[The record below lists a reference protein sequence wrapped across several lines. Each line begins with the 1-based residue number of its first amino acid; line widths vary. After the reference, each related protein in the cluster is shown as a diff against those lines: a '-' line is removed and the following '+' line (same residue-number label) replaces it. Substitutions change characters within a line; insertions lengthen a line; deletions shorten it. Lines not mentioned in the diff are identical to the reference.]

1 MAENKEIVVKLSIQ
15 TKDTEAGLESVKSD
29 LKGVEDEI
37 KKINDTPLTLD
48 EKLKEITKQ
57 VESGGL
63 SMRELTKKI
72 KEYQTIAVQ
81 AGRESPIGREAIM
94 RAASLQDE
102 LGDLRNEITR
112 LSADGQKMQGA
123 LALGSAVAGGYGA
136 LQGVMALAGQENEA
150 LMQSLVKMQAAQSVL
165 AGIEQVRLSL
175 EKESVLM
182 LNLKNA
188 QTKIATVL
196 TGAYAAVVG
205 TTTGAL
211 KILRI
216 ALISTGIGA
225 IVVALGLLIANFDV
239 VVSFVK
245 KAYKAFDELGTG
257 VKIVLSILFPF
268 VGIIWGVVEALT
280 AMGVIDDEVT
290 SQAKKNAAAKIK
302 AVNDES
308 KAQRAKADAI
318 MKAAADEM
326 AAIDSTVKAL
336 DFELAVRQAGG
347 EDIKDLERQRID
359 LILERVRV
367 EKEALDASIE
377 IYDQNIKNLKAANS
391 EFNQLFNAEL
401 MQNKILLKAKQE
413 ALVENT
419 KMGEKA
425 VLDDAVFKAKEVKA
439 EKDALAAKSKARK
452 DANDKR
458 VEEEKRFAEKQ
469 RIAEADAQAKF
480 LQDLA
485 ALEDEYLTSKLSQE
499 QQEIN
504 AVYDKYFAI
513 LEAAKKNGE
522 DITLLE
528 EAQAKAVQGI
538 TDKYAKEKKD
548 KEILA
553 QNELEAQLFSLREE
567 SLQKT
572 LEGFDI
578 ERENEVAKL
587 QEKLDSKLIT
597 EEQFEQA
604 KLALANYYTEQGNI
618 AIRESDQKALD
629 QKIANINQVGE
640 YASQGFEI
648 LSNLSSAFSK
658 DSEKDARRQFNIN
671 KAAGIAQATTSTASA
686 IVAQLAVPQDA
697 LTGANFVKAGI
708 AGAIGISQIAKIAAT
723 KFQASGGGGGGGS
736 SVSIP
741 SVSPSM
747 GGSNQSDN
755 TGGNGFTNPM
765 DLLNGGGGSN
775 NGGIL
780 VVDSFTKVHK
790 QQVQISNVGN
800 L

>member
-268 VGIIWGVVEALT
+268 IGIIWGVVEALT

-367 EKEALDASIE
+367 EKEALDASIA
-377 IYDQNIKNLKAANS
+377 IYEQNIKNLEATNKMFNTELWQNEAA
-391 EFNQLFNAEL
+391 
-401 MQNKILLKAKQE
+401 LKAKKE
-413 ALVENT
+413 LLAENT

-528 EAQAKAVQGI
+528 EAQAKAVQAI

-604 KLALANYYTEQGNI
+604 KLALANYYTEQGRI
-618 AIRESDQKALD
+618 AISEADQKALD

>member
-367 EKEALDASIE
+367 EKEALDASIA
-377 IYDQNIKNLKAANS
+377 IYEQNIKNLEATNKMFNTELWQNEAA
-391 EFNQLFNAEL
+391 
-401 MQNKILLKAKQE
+401 LKAKKE
-413 ALVENT
+413 LLAENT

-528 EAQAKAVQGI
+528 EAQAKAVQAI

>member
-1 MAENKEIVVKLSIQ
+1 
-15 TKDTEAGLESVKSD
+15 
-29 LKGVEDEI
+29 
-37 KKINDTPLTLD
+37 
-48 EKLKEITKQ
+48 
-57 VESGGL
+57 
-63 SMRELTKKI
+63 
-72 KEYQTIAVQ
+72 
-81 AGRESPIGREAIM
+81 
-94 RAASLQDE
+94 
-102 LGDLRNEITR
+102 
-112 LSADGQKMQGA
+112 
-123 LALGSAVAGGYGA
+123 
-136 LQGVMALAGQENEA
+136 
-150 LMQSLVKMQAAQSVL
+150 
-165 AGIEQVRLSL
+165 
-175 EKESVLM
+175 
-182 LNLKNA
+182 
-188 QTKIATVL
+188 
-196 TGAYAAVVG
+196 
-205 TTTGAL
+205 
-211 KILRI
+211 
-216 ALISTGIGA
+216 
-225 IVVALGLLIANFDV
+225 
-239 VVSFVK
+239 
-245 KAYKAFDELGTG
+245 
-257 VKIVLSILFPF
+257 
-268 VGIIWGVVEALT
+268 
-280 AMGVIDDEVT
+280 MGVIDDEVT

-326 AAIDSTVKAL
+326 AAIDSTIKAL

-367 EKEALDASIE
+367 EKEALDASIA
-377 IYDQNIKNLKAANS
+377 IYEQNIKNLEATNKMFNTELWQNEAA
-391 EFNQLFNAEL
+391 
-401 MQNKILLKAKQE
+401 LKAKKE
-413 ALVENT
+413 LLVENT

-439 EKDALAAKSKARK
+439 EKDALDAKSKARK
-452 DANDKR
+452 EANDKR

-528 EAQAKAVQGI
+528 EAQAKAVQDI

-548 KEILA
+548 KQLLA

-587 QEKLDSKLIT
+587 KEKLDSKLIT
-597 EEQFEQA
+597 EEQFEEA
-604 KLALANYYTEQGNI
+604 KLALAKYYDEQGKI
-618 AIRESDQKALD
+618 AISEADQKELN
-629 QKIANINQVGE
+629 QKIAIINQVGE
-640 YASQGFEI
+640 YAQQGFEI

-708 AGAIGISQIAKIAAT
+708 AGAIGFSQIAKIAAT

-741 SVSPSM
+741 SVSPSV

>member
-1 MAENKEIVVKLSIQ
+1 MFN
-15 TKDTEAGLESVKSD
+15 TELW
-29 LKGVEDEI
+29 
-37 KKINDTPLTLD
+37 
-48 EKLKEITKQ
+48 Q
-57 VESGGL
+57 
-63 SMRELTKKI
+63 
-72 KEYQTIAVQ
+72 
-81 AGRESPIGREAIM
+81 
-94 RAASLQDE
+94 
-102 LGDLRNEITR
+102 
-112 LSADGQKMQGA
+112 
-123 LALGSAVAGGYGA
+123 
-136 LQGVMALAGQENEA
+136 NEA
-150 LMQSLVKMQAAQSVL
+150 A
-165 AGIEQVRLSL
+165 
-175 EKESVLM
+175 
-182 LNLKNA
+182 
-188 QTKIATVL
+188 
-196 TGAYAAVVG
+196 
-205 TTTGAL
+205 
-211 KILRI
+211 
-216 ALISTGIGA
+216 
-225 IVVALGLLIANFDV
+225 
-239 VVSFVK
+239 
-245 KAYKAFDELGTG
+245 
-257 VKIVLSILFPF
+257 
-268 VGIIWGVVEALT
+268 
-280 AMGVIDDEVT
+280 
-290 SQAKKNAAAKIK
+290 
-302 AVNDES
+302 
-308 KAQRAKADAI
+308 
-318 MKAAADEM
+318 
-326 AAIDSTVKAL
+326 
-336 DFELAVRQAGG
+336 
-347 EDIKDLERQRID
+347 
-359 LILERVRV
+359 
-367 EKEALDASIE
+367 
-377 IYDQNIKNLKAANS
+377 
-391 EFNQLFNAEL
+391 
-401 MQNKILLKAKQE
+401 LKAKKE
-413 ALVENT
+413 LLVENT

-425 VLDDAVFKAKEVKA
+425 VLDDAIFKAKEVKA
-439 EKDALAAKSKARK
+439 EKDAIAAKSKARK
-452 DANDKR
+452 EANDKR
-458 VEEEKRFAEKQ
+458 AEEERLFAEKQ

-528 EAQAKAVQGI
+528 EAQAKAVQDI

-548 KEILA
+548 KQLLA

-587 QEKLDSKLIT
+587 KEKLDSKLIT
-597 EEQFEQA
+597 EEQFEEA
-604 KLALANYYTEQGNI
+604 KLALAKYYDEQGKI
-618 AIRESDQKALD
+618 AISEADQKELD
-629 QKIANINQVGE
+629 QKIAIINQVGE
-640 YASQGFEI
+640 YAQQGFEI

-686 IVAQLAVPQDA
+686 IMAQLAVPQDA
-697 LTGANFVKAGI
+697 VTGANFVKAGI
-708 AGAIGISQIAKIAAT
+708 AGAIGFSQIAKIAAT

-741 SVSPSM
+741 SVSPSV

>member
-367 EKEALDASIE
+367 EKEALDASIA
-377 IYDQNIKNLKAANS
+377 IYEQNIKNLEATNKMFNTELWQNEAA
-391 EFNQLFNAEL
+391 
-401 MQNKILLKAKQE
+401 LKAKKE
-413 ALVENT
+413 LLAENT

-548 KEILA
+548 KQLLA

-723 KFQASGGGGGGGS
+723 KFQAGGGGGGGGS

-741 SVSPSM
+741 SVAS
-747 GGSNQSDN
+747 GGANGGTSGQSQQNDN
-755 TGGNGFTNPM
+755 LTNIAN
-765 DLLNGGGGSN
+765 LLNQQGAPV
-775 NGGIL
+775 L
-780 VVDSFTKVHK
+780 VVDSFNKVDRAAEK
-790 QQVQISNVGN
+790 IKAVASI
-800 L
+800 

>member
-1 MAENKEIVVKLSIQ
+1 MAENKEIVVKLTLD
-15 TKDTEAGLESVKSD
+15 TKGAEQAT
-29 LKGVEDEI
+29 KGVEQNLKDIEDSLKDI
-37 KKINDTPLTLD
+37 GSSGATDGLTQQMQ
-48 EKLKEITKQ
+48 KLNSV
-57 VESGGL
+57 VENQN
-63 SMRELTKKI
+63 LTWGEAGKAI
-72 KEYQTIAVQ
+72 EQYQNIALA
-81 AGRESPIGREAIM
+81 AGATSPVGQEAIK
-94 RAASLQDE
+94 RAGQLKQEVDT
-102 LGDLRNEITR
+102 LTR
-112 LSADGQKMQGA
+112 SIDNAAQKGKAMQGA
-123 LALGSAVAGGYGA
+123 LAIGSTVTAGYGA
-136 LQGVMALAGQENEA
+136 MQGVMALAGQESEV
-150 LMQSLVKMQAAQSVL
+150 LMNSLVKMQAAQSVL
-165 AGIEQVRLSL
+165 AGIEQLRLAV
-175 EKESVLM
+175 EKEGILM
-182 LNLKNA
+182 MTLKNA

-205 TTTGAL
+205 TTTGGL
-211 KILRI
+211 KLLRL

-245 KAYKAFDELGTG
+245 KAYKSFTDLGMG

-268 VGIIWGVVEALT
+268 VGLIWGVVEALT

-318 MKAAADEM
+318 MKAAADEI
-326 AAIDSTVKAL
+326 AAIDSTVKQL

-439 EKDALAAKSKARK
+439 EKDAIAAKSKARK
-452 DANDKR
+452 EANDKR
-458 VEEEKRFAEKQ
+458 IEEEKRFAEKQ

-548 KEILA
+548 KQLLA

-578 ERENEVAKL
+578 EEANEVAKL
-587 QEKLDSKLIT
+587 KEKLDSKLIT

-604 KLALANYYTEQGNI
+604 KLALAKYYDEQGKV
-618 AIRESDQKALD
+618 AISEADQKELD
-629 QKIANINQVGE
+629 QKIAMINQVGE

-686 IVAQLAVPQDA
+686 IMAQLAVPQDA

-708 AGAIGISQIAKIAAT
+708 AGAIGFSQIAKIAAT
-723 KFQASGGGGGGGS
+723 KFQPSGGGGGGGDKI
-736 SVSIP
+736 SIP
-741 SVSPSM
+741 SVASGGAN
-747 GGSNQSDN
+747 GGSNGQAQQNDN
-755 TGGNGFTNPM
+755 LTNIAQ
-765 DLLNGGGGSN
+765 LLNQQGGPV
-775 NGGIL
+775 L
-780 VVDSFTKVHK
+780 VVDSFNKVDRASEK
-790 QQVQISNVGN
+790 IKTVASI
-800 L
+800 

>member
-268 VGIIWGVVEALT
+268 VGLIWGVVEALT

-367 EKEALDASIE
+367 EKEALDASIA
-377 IYDQNIKNLKAANS
+377 IYEQNIKNLEATNKMFNTELWQNEAA
-391 EFNQLFNAEL
+391 
-401 MQNKILLKAKQE
+401 LKAKKE
-413 ALVENT
+413 LLAENT

-548 KEILA
+548 KELLA

>member
-1 MAENKEIVVKLSIQ
+1 MAENKEIVVKLTVD
-15 TKDTEAGLESVKSD
+15 TKGTESGLESVKSD

-37 KKINDTPLTLD
+37 KKVNDTPLSLD
-48 EKLKEITKQ
+48 EKLKKITKE
-57 VESGGL
+57 VNAGGL
-63 SMRELTKKI
+63 SMRELTGKI
-72 KEYQTIAVQ
+72 KEYQTIALQ
-81 AGRESPIGREAIM
+81 AGRESPIGREAIQQ
-94 RAASLQDE
+94 AASLQDE

-182 LNLKNA
+182 LNLKTA
-188 QTKIATVL
+188 QTKIATGVQA
-196 TGAYAAVVG
+196 AYGLVVG
-205 TTTGAL
+205 TTTAAL
-211 KILRI
+211 KLLKLAMVSI
-216 ALISTGIGA
+216 GIGA
-225 IVVALGLLIANFDV
+225 LIVGIGLLIANFESVSKWVLKVADV
-239 VVSFVK
+239 IYSIFKPQIDFVIGILQSLGLVDDENTK
-245 KAYKAFDELGTG
+245 KAK
-257 VKIVLSILFPF
+257 S
-268 VGIIWGVVEALT
+268 
-280 AMGVIDDEVT
+280 
-290 SQAKKNAAAKIK
+290 NAAAKIK

-318 MKAAADEM
+318 MKASKDEI
-326 AAIDSTVKAL
+326 AAIDSTIKKL

-367 EKEALDASIE
+367 EKEALESSIA
-377 IYDQNIKNLKAANS
+377 IYEQNIKNLEATLTAGQKAFS
-391 EFNQLFNAEL
+391 GEL
-401 MQNKILLKAKQE
+401 ILNKQSLKAKKE
-413 ALVENT
+413 ALAENT
-419 KMGEKA
+419 KMGEQA
-425 VLDDAVFKAKEVKA
+425 VLDDAIFKAKEVKA
-439 EKDALAAKSKARK
+439 EKDAIAAKSKARK
-452 DANDKR
+452 EANDKR
-458 VEEEKRFAEKQ
+458 IEEERKFAEKQ

-485 ALEDEYLTSKLSQE
+485 ALEDEYLNTKLSQE
-499 QQEIN
+499 QKEIN

-538 TDKYAKEKKD
+538 TDKYAKEKKE

-553 QNELEAQLFSLREE
+553 QNELQAQLFSLREE

-578 ERENEVAKL
+578 EEANEVAKL
-587 QEKLDSKLIT
+587 KEKLDSKLIT

-604 KLALANYYTEQGNI
+604 KLALANYYTEQGRI
-618 AIRESDQKALD
+618 AISEADQKALD
-629 QKIANINQVGE
+629 EKIANINQVGE
-640 YASQGFEI
+640 YASQGFDI

-686 IVAQLAVPQDA
+686 VVAQLAVPQDA

-723 KFQASGGGGGGGS
+723 KFQPGGGGGGGGDKIP
-736 SVSIP
+736 IP
-741 SVSPSM
+741 SIAS
-747 GGSNQSDN
+747 GGANGG
-755 TGGNGFTNPM
+755 TGGQSQQNDNLTNIAQ
-765 DLLNGGGGSN
+765 LLNQQGAPV
-775 NGGIL
+775 L
-780 VVDSFTKVHK
+780 VVDSFNKVDRAAEK
-790 QQVQISNVGN
+790 IKTVASI
-800 L
+800 

>member
-48 EKLKEITKQ
+48 EQLKEITKQ

-81 AGRESPIGREAIM
+81 AGRESPIGREAIT

-205 TTTGAL
+205 TTTGGL
-211 KILRI
+211 KLLRI

-268 VGIIWGVVEALT
+268 VGLIWGVVEALT

-290 SQAKKNAAAKIK
+290 AQAKKNAAAKIK

-308 KAQRAKADAI
+308 KAQRAKADVI

-326 AAIDSTVKAL
+326 AAIDSTIKAL

-367 EKEALDASIE
+367 EKEALDASIA
-377 IYDQNIKNLKAANS
+377 IYEQNIKNLEATNKMFNTELWQNEAA
-391 EFNQLFNAEL
+391 
-401 MQNKILLKAKQE
+401 LKAKKE
-413 ALVENT
+413 LLVENT

-425 VLDDAVFKAKEVKA
+425 VLDDAIFKAKEVKA
-439 EKDALAAKSKARK
+439 EKDAIAAKSKARK
-452 DANDKR
+452 EANDKR
-458 VEEEKRFAEKQ
+458 AEEERLFAEKQ

-528 EAQAKAVQGI
+528 EAQAKAVQDI

-548 KEILA
+548 KQLLA

-587 QEKLDSKLIT
+587 KEKLDSKLIT
-597 EEQFEQA
+597 EEQFEEA
-604 KLALANYYTEQGNI
+604 KLALAKYYDEQGKI
-618 AIRESDQKALD
+618 AISEADKKELNLESFVEDSEQKAYCRFLS
-629 QKIANINQVGE
+629 KILEHSCLGFISEQEKRNING
-640 YASQGFEI
+640 
-648 LSNLSSAFSK
+648 
-658 DSEKDARRQFNIN
+658 
-671 KAAGIAQATTSTASA
+671 
-686 IVAQLAVPQDA
+686 
-697 LTGANFVKAGI
+697 
-708 AGAIGISQIAKIAAT
+708 
-723 KFQASGGGGGGGS
+723 
-736 SVSIP
+736 
-741 SVSPSM
+741 
-747 GGSNQSDN
+747 
-755 TGGNGFTNPM
+755 
-765 DLLNGGGGSN
+765 
-775 NGGIL
+775 
-780 VVDSFTKVHK
+780 
-790 QQVQISNVGN
+790 
-800 L
+800 

>member
-1 MAENKEIVVKLSIQ
+1 MAENKEIVVKLTVD
-15 TKDTEAGLESVKSD
+15 TKGTESGLESVKSD

-37 KKINDTPLTLD
+37 KKVNDTPLSLD
-48 EKLKEITKQ
+48 EKLKKITKE
-57 VESGGL
+57 VNAGGL
-63 SMRELTKKI
+63 SMRELTGKI
-72 KEYQTIAVQ
+72 KEYQTIALQ
-81 AGRESPIGREAIM
+81 AGRESPIGREAIQQ
-94 RAASLQDE
+94 AASLQDE

-175 EKESVLM
+175 EKESVFM
-182 LNLKNA
+182 LNLKTA
-188 QTKIATVL
+188 QTKIATGVQA
-196 TGAYAAVVG
+196 AYGLVVG

-211 KILRI
+211 KLLKLAMVSI
-216 ALISTGIGA
+216 GIGA
-225 IVVALGLLIANFDV
+225 LIVGIGLLIANFESVSKWVLKVADV
-239 VVSFVK
+239 IYSIFKPQIDFVIGILQSLGLVDDENTK
-245 KAYKAFDELGTG
+245 KAK
-257 VKIVLSILFPF
+257 S
-268 VGIIWGVVEALT
+268 
-280 AMGVIDDEVT
+280 
-290 SQAKKNAAAKIK
+290 NAAAKIK

-318 MKAAADEM
+318 MKASKDEI
-326 AAIDSTVKAL
+326 AAIDSTIKKL

-367 EKEALDASIE
+367 EKEALESSIAIYEQNIALLEKGKGEWEKAMNIE
-377 IYDQNIKNLKAANS
+377 IVI
-391 EFNQLFNAEL
+391 
-401 MQNKILLKAKQE
+401 NKQSLKAKKE
-413 ALVENT
+413 ALAENT
-419 KMGEKA
+419 KMGEQA
-425 VLDDAVFKAKEVKA
+425 VLDDAIFKAKEVKA
-439 EKDALAAKSKARK
+439 EKDAIAAKSKARK
-452 DANDKR
+452 EANDKR
-458 VEEEKRFAEKQ
+458 IEEERKFAEKQ

-485 ALEDEYLTSKLSQE
+485 ALEDEYLNTKLSQE
-499 QQEIN
+499 QKEIN

-538 TDKYAKEKKD
+538 TDKYAKEKKE

-553 QNELEAQLFSLREE
+553 QNELQAQLFSLREE

-578 ERENEVAKL
+578 EEANEVAKL
-587 QEKLDSKLIT
+587 KEKLDSKLIT

-604 KLALANYYTEQGNI
+604 KLALANYYTEQGRI
-618 AIRESDQKALD
+618 AISEADQKALD
-629 QKIANINQVGE
+629 EKIANINQVGE
-640 YASQGFEI
+640 YASQGFDI

-686 IVAQLAVPQDA
+686 VVAQLAVPQDA

-723 KFQASGGGGGGGS
+723 KFQPGGGGGGGGDKIP
-736 SVSIP
+736 IP
-741 SVSPSM
+741 SIAS
-747 GGSNQSDN
+747 GGANGG
-755 TGGNGFTNPM
+755 TGGQSQQNDNLTNIAQ
-765 DLLNGGGGSN
+765 LLNQQGAPV
-775 NGGIL
+775 L
-780 VVDSFTKVHK
+780 VVDSFNKVDRAAEK
-790 QQVQISNVGN
+790 IKTVASI
-800 L
+800 